1 MSCLCCLWCRIKHY
15 LGRGDVTESDHNEH
29 AVSPA
34 GASASRASEAVP
46 AAAAAAASESSP
58 SIERDHSSEVNQVSS
73 KDAEA
78 ETTTSETYDPGKSID
93 DGAMTTDSTA
103 TSAADEATQDQ
114 GFATSTQSSLL
125 AEDEVS
131 QEAEVEQG
139 PDELTRIKGIGAVL
153 EKKLHDLGITT
164 FAQIA
169 ALDAEGIERINDQL
183 SFKGRIERE
192 EWVQQAKQFVN
203 EK

>member
-15 LGRGDVTESDHNEH
+15 LGRGEVTESDHNEH
-29 AVSPA
+29 AVSPST
-34 GASASRASEAVP
+34 ASVSHVSG
-46 AAAAAAASESSP
+46 AASEPTNLASS
-58 SIERDHSSEVNQVSS
+58 DHEQDHGENNAEQVDSANA
-73 KDAEA
+73 KANTTTAEDHEA
-78 ETTTSETYDPGKSID
+78 EQSIAD
-93 DGAMTTDSTA
+93 QAMTTDSA
-103 TSAADEATQDQ
+103 TVSSQDEDTRDQ
-114 GFATSTQSSLL
+114 SFATSTQSSLL
-125 AEDEVS
+125 AEDELT
-131 QEAEVEQG
+131 QESEVEQG
-139 PDELTRIKGIGAVL
+139 PDELTRIKGIGAVI
-153 EKKLHDLGITT
+153 EKKLHALGITT